1 MNELY
6 YEITLLDDVVLSQKT
21 ATAGDHKSLDYIP
34 GSAILGAIAARF
46 YNAFDK
52 EAAWK
57 IFHSANVRF
66 CNAYPQINGHRSIP
80 MPLAIHSEKTPEKG
94 NESKVYNFT
103 QFHKDERIQYKQ
115 TRCGFV
121 VENGLA
127 LSNKLPQK
135 TSRMRTAI
143 DAHTGAAAKSQLY
156 GYESLDAGQR
166 FVGKIL
172 WNDSVNT
179 DLAKILSIF
188 ENGET
193 IHIGRSKT
201 ASYGRARI
209 APKNTA
215 AASPQSVQGNTFS
228 IIAMSDL
235 FLRNS
240 KTGAPELT
248 LPPEALGLNN
258 ENWSIDYSKTFV
270 RPTSVFQYN
279 SYRKELEIQKTL
291 ISKGSI
297 FTFTSNSPLT
307 AQEIS
312 NIQKNIAN
320 GIGFSKEQGFGEI
333 DFYTLNSSY
342 DIQDA
347 NENNEEAI
355 PSLTDIE
362 SSWLEWLAPTSIP
375 AEVKKYVIEAVQQFK
390 ELCKSIISFNA
401 FDKNDPTVLPTNA
414 QWGRILEVSRS
425 SSDLNKALF
434 DGESPIIKPKTESRT
449 DRHGDIKVHNP
460 DPEWNYE
467 RGLDNYTL
475 RQWLKGFINSDKLS
489 KANQHIALQELAK
502 RCKNLMS
509 NREWLGGC

>member
-6 YEITLLDDVVLSQKT
+6 YELTLLDDVVLSQKT

-66 CNAYPQINGHRSIP
+66 CNAYPQINGSRSIP
-80 MPLAIHSEKTPEKG
+80 MPLTMHSEKTPCKG
-94 NESKVYNFT
+94 AESKIHNFI
-103 QFHKDERIQYKQ
+103 QFKKEEGIQYKQ
-115 TRCGFV
+115 ARGGFV
-121 VENGLA
+121 VENGA
-127 LSNKLPQK
+127 TLSKELPQK

-143 DAHTGAAAKSQLY
+143 NAHTGAAAESQLY
-156 GYESLDAGQR
+156 GYESLDAGQH

-172 WNDSVNT
+172 WSDSV
-179 DLAKILSIF
+179 DADMAKIISIF
-188 ENGET
+188 REGET

-215 AASPQSVQGNTFS
+215 AASPQSVQGNSFS
-228 IIAMSDL
+228 IIAISDL

-240 KTGAPELT
+240 RTGMPELS
-248 LPPEALGLNN
+248 LQPEALGLNGG
-258 ENWSIDYSKTFV
+258 NWTIDYSKTFV
-270 RPTSVFQYN
+270 RPNTVFQYN

-291 ISKGSI
+291 ISKGSV
-297 FTFTSNSPLT
+297 FTFRSNSPLT
-307 AQEIS
+307 EQEMS
-312 NIQKNIAN
+312 NIQSCVAN

-333 DFYTLNSSY
+333 GIYALDSTY
-342 DIQDA
+342 DIQEA
-347 NENNEEAI
+347 NNEGDEVV
-355 PSLTDIE
+355 PSLTDVE
-362 SSWLEWLAPTSIP
+362 ACWLEWLAPTSIP
-375 AEVKKYVIEAVQQFK
+375 AEVKKYVMEAVQQFK
-390 ELCKSIISFNA
+390 DLCKSIINFNA

-425 SSDLNKALF
+425 SSDLNKVLF
-434 DGESPIIKPKTESRT
+434 DCENPIIKPKTESKT
-449 DRHGDIKVHNP
+449 ALHGDTKIHNP

-475 RQWLKGFINSDKLS
+475 RQWLKDFINSDKLA
-489 KANQHIALQELAK
+489 KINQHIALQELAK